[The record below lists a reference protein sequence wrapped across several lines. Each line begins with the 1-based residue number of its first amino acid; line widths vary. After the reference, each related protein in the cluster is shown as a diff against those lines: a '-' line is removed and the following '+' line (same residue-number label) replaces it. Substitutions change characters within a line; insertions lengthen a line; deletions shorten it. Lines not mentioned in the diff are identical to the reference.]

1 MANGNEEW
9 WISWNVPANICCMM
23 YICNIICR
31 PWTVTWNIMADSVKL
46 HKLLWSL
53 LTLRGSVVWTERSH
67 LNLRSRAETV
77 IWKIIV
83 IISSAVRRTCSET
96 RLTLPE
102 GATKPHASVSW
113 VGLAMEDFSV
123 QFILFLS
130 HTVEYKHSDKNLW
143 HWHIFLFEN
152 CHVKKH

>member
-1 MANGNEEW
+1 MAMKNDESAEMFLQTYVAW
-9 WISWNVPANICCMM
+9 CIYVISYVGQWHEIYWQIQWNCTSC
-23 YICNIICR
+23 
-31 PWTVTWNIMADSVKL
+31 
-46 HKLLWSL
+46 

-83 IISSAVRRTCSET
+83 IISSAVRKTCSET
-96 RLTLPE
+96 RLTLSE
-102 GATKPHASVSW
+102 GATEPHASVSW
-113 VGLAMEDFSV
+113 VGLAIEDFSV
-123 QFILFLS
+123 QFLLFLS

-152 CHVKKH
+152 CHVRKH